1 VSCLARC
8 AKVVTGNSRL
18 QDVYNPELWR
28 VIPYLLC
35 ISLIGIFILLSLRKR
50 FVIQYNLPYPS
61 CTASGVLI
69 NSLHSIGN
77 KIAIR
82 QVCMRLLTCAPGG
95 P

>member
-1 VSCLARC
+1 M
-8 AKVVTGNSRL
+8 
-18 QDVYNPELWR
+18 YNPELWR

-61 CTASGVLI
+61 CTASGVMI

-77 KIAIR
+77 KVAAR
-82 QVCMRLLTCAPGG
+82 QVCQVHPLSALRHCHLAASV
-95 P
+95 

>member
-1 VSCLARC
+1 MTCLARC
-8 AKVVTGNSRL
+8 AQTVTGNFWL

-35 ISLIGIFILLSLRKR
+35 ISLIGIFILLSLRER

-82 QVCMRLLTCAPGG
+82 QVCMRLLTCATAGT
-95 P
+95 

>member
-1 VSCLARC
+1 MYS
-8 AKVVTGNSRL
+8 
-18 QDVYNPELWR
+18 PELWR

-77 KIAIR
+77 KVAAR
-82 QVCMRLLTCAPGG
+82 QVCRRPVPAPHHCSTASC
-95 P
+95 PTPAPC